1 LERVSDRKYKK
12 MMFVERKA
20 RTVKKFLTSSRREV
34 YESPVAA
41 APLLAAPV
49 RGLFVIIRGLGGR
62 FVVSGAG
69 SGLLATATA

>member
-1 LERVSDRKYKK
+1 

-49 RGLFVIIRGLGGR
+49 LGFFVIARVLAGR
-62 FVVSGAG
+62 SVVSRG
-69 SGLLATATA
+69 SSRFLETTSV